1 MGEAARIGRGPSVAR
16 ISRRR
21 NLGTPP
27 SREEERVEAFR
38 RRPRARDDA
47 LVAGETRGHGGRH
60 RGVFLRASRAQ
71 VGYVIPWIL
80 GLGLTERPHRG
91 PLRRRHARPRER
103 LAMCAP
109 CRGPER
115 GARKTLHPPPRPR
128 WISRAGRGDPPPTRR
143 RASPRARAA
152 RCAHQRSRN
161 FHRLQIVTSESGGEQ
176 SSIRARMMSAIKH
189 SCHSGKRKCVDTPAR
204 AAMSSEPLVEARP
217 QREGAAV
224 VRHQSVYRC
233 EAILVR
239 RPSPPRDTSGPRLAR
254 FRIRRGGSSGAD
266 DDSPT
271 LAAATPTRTS
281 NADDAPPGARNSA
294 TSSLWTTR

>member
-1 MGEAARIGRGPSVAR
+1 MHGRGNGSQCVHPAADPNAGLERPFSHPPAPAGFHAR
-16 ISRRR
+16 VGVTLRPQDAGRRR
-21 NLGTPP
+21 
-27 SREEERVEAFR
+27 V
-38 RRPRARDDA
+38 RARRAVCAPA
-47 LVAGETRGHGGRH
+47 LAQLSPTPDRHLRERRGAVAGARRG
-60 RGVFLRASRAQ
+60 
-71 VGYVIPWIL
+71 
-80 GLGLTERPHRG
+80 T
-91 PLRRRHARPRER
+91 
-103 LAMCAP
+103 
-109 CRGPER
+109 
-115 GARKTLHPPPRPR
+115 
-128 WISRAGRGDPPPTRR
+128 
-143 RASPRARAA
+143 
-152 RCAHQRSRN
+152 
-161 FHRLQIVTSESGGEQ
+161 EQ
-176 SSIRARMMSAIKH
+176 SSKTQLSL
-189 SCHSGKRKCVDTPAR
+189 RKTKVRRHTAR

-239 RPSPPRDTSGPRLAR
+239 RPSAPRDTSGPRLAR

>member
-1 MGEAARIGRGPSVAR
+1 MHGRGNGSQCVHPAADPNAGLERPFSPPPAPAGFHAR
-16 ISRRR
+16 VGVTLRPQDAGRRR
-21 NLGTPP
+21 VRAPRGVRTSARETFTD
-27 SREEERVEAFR
+27 SRSSP
-38 RRPRARDDA
+38 PRA
-47 LVAGETRGHGGRH
+47 AGSG
-60 RGVFLRASRAQ
+60 A
-71 VGYVIPWIL
+71 
-80 GLGLTERPHRG
+80 
-91 PLRRRHARPRER
+91 
-103 LAMCAP
+103 
-109 CRGPER
+109 
-115 GARKTLHPPPRPR
+115 GART
-128 WISRAGRGDPPPTRR
+128 
-143 RASPRARAA
+143 SP
-152 RCAHQRSRN
+152 
-161 FHRLQIVTSESGGEQ
+161 
-176 SSIRARMMSAIKH
+176 SAIKH
-189 SCHSGKRKCVDTPAR
+189 SCHSGKRKCVDTTAR